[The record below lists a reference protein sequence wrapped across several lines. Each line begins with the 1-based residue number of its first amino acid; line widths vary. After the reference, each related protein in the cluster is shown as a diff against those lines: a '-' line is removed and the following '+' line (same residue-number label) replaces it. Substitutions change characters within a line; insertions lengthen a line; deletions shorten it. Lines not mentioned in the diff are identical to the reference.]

1 MLIRSRIFPPECL
14 VSQRFQMKSRV
25 WCRQKQRPSAVW
37 IVIFRTLR
45 SLKSRLPNVRPQAE
59 RSVCNLKE
67 TKGKELSL
75 TNKESFHINLTIIAN
90 YHDQW
95 GPLTIMGLG
104 AHEMAARGRSDMLI
118 WLTWHC
124 SHNAYTGLTLRLCT
138 EVQMTLRD
146 QNYRALPGSYTWVDG
161 KDVGAWADRWAAV
174 IKIGECHETSSMVS
188 LCTFQSR
195 GNMWQTRILDI
206 FWSTRTQLAFL
217 WISR

>member
-104 AHEMAARGRSDMLI
+104 AHETAARGRSDMLYD
-118 WLTWHC
+118 WLDTVRITHIRSLPWGCVQKCKWPCEIGIIGH
-124 SHNAYTGLTLRLCT
+124 SLGHILELTER
-138 EVQMTLRD
+138 M
-146 QNYRALPGSYTWVDG
+146 
-161 KDVGAWADRWAAV
+161 
-174 IKIGECHETSSMVS
+174 
-188 LCTFQSR
+188 
-195 GNMWQTRILDI
+195 
-206 FWSTRTQLAFL
+206 
-217 WISR
+217 